1 MSMCLRKQNLKL
13 SGGENADDP
22 ELLLDLSSEK
32 LCPQSARCAVF
43 ISWLDRWGGEV
54 SWRRATVG
62 VHTGL
67 RWEARAKQQ
76 FMKFCRYLVCGSCP
90 KEGFRN
96 RDRGCSVQGSQAS
109 PASLQPRKCSLPIVE
124 DASWTVVDPGLV
136 STSEEPPQDYPGT
149 TYLFLCQ
156 MVSSCLSFSS
166 CPLNFLIGDSVSLL
180 TVGSLAPSFSFPC
193 NRSFNLHRN
202 CPFLDLCYSSS
213 VSFPIPPITFVS
225 PSRWS

>member
-156 MVSSCLSFSS
+156 MVSSF
-166 CPLNFLIGDSVSLL
+166 FLILSSKLSNWWFSEPLDCWVSCTQLL
-180 TVGSLAPSFSFPC
+180 FSM
-193 NRSFNLHRN
+193 
-202 CPFLDLCYSSS
+202 
-213 VSFPIPPITFVS
+213 
-225 PSRWS
+225 